1 MEDLYKILNVEKNA
15 SAEEIKKAYRN
26 LAFKFHPD
34 RNPGDKFAEEKFK
47 KINEAYS
54 VLGDETKRR
63 QYDQYNMNGFSENF
77 QQNSGFYQGDPFA
90 DFFNNRNY
98 QYTYTYSS
106 KNSESKKSFSVIGFF
121 LSIVQILFCFLGFTT
136 VGRWSFLL
144 GILFFIGL
152 VNGIKSA
159 AGNLKWILAE

>member
-34 RNPGDKFAEEKFK
+34 RNPGDKSAEENFK
-47 KINEAYS
+47 KISEAYS
-54 VLGDETKRR
+54 VLGDEIKRR
-63 QYDQYNMNGFSENF
+63 QYDQYNMNGFS
-77 QQNSGFYQGDPFA
+77 
-90 DFFNNRNY
+90 
-98 QYTYTYSS
+98 YTYSS
-106 KNSESKKSFSVIGFF
+106 KNSESKKGFSLIGLF
-121 LSIVQILFCFLGFTT
+121 LSIIQILFCFLGFTT
-136 VGRWSFLL
+136 IGRWSFLL

>member
-34 RNPGDKFAEEKFK
+34 RNPGDKSAEENFK

-54 VLGDETKRR
+54 VLGDEIKRR

-77 QQNSGFYQGDPFA
+77 QQNGGFYQGDPFA

-106 KNSESKKSFSVIGFF
+106 KNSESKKGFSLIGFF
-121 LSIVQILFCFLGFTT
+121 S
-136 VGRWSFLL
+136 
-144 GILFFIGL
+144 
-152 VNGIKSA
+152 
-159 AGNLKWILAE
+159 

>member
-1 MEDLYKILNVEKNA
+1 MEDLYRILNVEKNA
-15 SAEEIKKAYRN
+15 SADEIKKAYRN

-34 RNPGDKFAEEKFK
+34 RNPGDKSAEESFK

-63 QYDQYNMNGFSENF
+63 QYDQYSAGGFSETF
-77 QQNSGFYQGDPFA
+77 QQDSGFYQSDPFA

-106 KNSESKKSFSVIGFF
+106 KDSEDKKDYSVIGFF
-121 LSIVQILFCFLGFTT
+121 LSIIQIFFCFLGFTT
-136 VGRWSFLL
+136 VGRFSFLL

-152 VNGIKSA
+152 ANGIKSA
-159 AGNLKWILAE
+159 AGNLKLLLAK